1 MRTGAKFFAMS
12 LPVQIPAPLLDAIVR
27 GAQRGHD
34 IAARSHVEEEGW
46 DATTFGV
53 NRYRLSWHWI
63 GTYAADVP
71 GVDVT
76 YPDQCLRL
84 RWDRFEL
91 GFYNGG
97 SGLDWDVNSF
107 DFGATARR
115 AEVGILNQPSFPG
128 MEFVPADL
136 QHLLVVCSG
145 SPSQGCEAVYV
156 GAPITDPATGHT
168 SWAWIEPIWRF
179 DPTRPGAERHDASRF
194 ADFRDLDV
202 PDLDVGLRDDEA
214 SATGS

>member
-1 MRTGAKFFAMS
+1 MRTTAKVAVMS
-12 LPVQIPAPLLDAIVR
+12 LPVQLPDVLLEAVVK
-27 GAQRGHD
+27 GARYGHD

-53 NRYRLSWHWI
+53 NRYRLSWYWI
-63 GTYAADVP
+63 STFTAEVP

-97 SGLDWDVNSF
+97 SGADWDVRSF
-107 DFGATARR
+107 DFAATARR
-115 AEVGILNQPSFPG
+115 AEVGVLNQPTLPG
-128 MEFVPADL
+128 MEPAPADL
-136 QHLLVVCSG
+136 QHLLVVYAG
-145 SPSQGCEAVYV
+145 SPSNGCEAVYV
-156 GAPITDPATGHT
+156 GAPIADPRTGHT

-179 DPTRPGAERHDASRF
+179 DPSQPGSGQRDTGAYAG
-194 ADFRDLDV
+194 FRDLDV
-202 PDLDVGLRDDEA
+202 PDLDVDLRSQSTSE
-214 SATGS
+214 TGS